1 MYLTASGSIIAVK
14 RERSYGVEGFLNL
27 DGDLDA
33 KGICNAKSEAVALG
47 GGRVSSKPKGNS
59 VCER

>member
-33 KGICNAKSEAVALG
+33 KGIPSAETGNIHRLP
-47 GGRVSSKPKGNS
+47 VSLATAHHENS
-59 VCER
+59 AERS